1 MIALLLALLVQQA
14 DAAPAARAVP
24 RPGAWAEAGSARQSP
39 SREGAGTL
47 PGPPQSNDPLARYLS
62 DLERAGVLG
71 DDKRPATL
79 ETLRAELAAAEDDL
93 VTGNPEVASVRLYKI
108 VESPRYAKLD
118 YAPEYATAELTL
130 ARALIRAGGTKS
142 AERYLLRV
150 LGRGS
155 KAPQFAPAY
164 RALVDIALE
173 TKEEAEILAVLDHYD
188 QERGEPLPRDSAAE
202 HAYLAGKV
210 AYEAGDGAR
219 AETLFSEVDRQSR
232 FYAAALY
239 FRGLIQARQNHFAS
253 ARRNLC
259 EIVEQAD
266 QDRFTFF
273 IDGRYFAVKDLA
285 YLALG
290 RIAHEQGKYDDAYY
304 FYFRVPTDSD
314 RLPDALFEASW
325 SMFQK
330 GEYEA
335 ARAFLDEFDH
345 TFPASPLAPDVML
358 LHAMIDL
365 KSCQFDTVRTTLDKF
380 VKVYGPIETQVQ
392 ALLKDPG
399 KRAALYRRLLSK
411 ASIATPHDPIA
422 DLLKV
427 DPRFYKFYGDIQALD
442 REAGQIPN
450 EVAIW
455 DELTAHQK
463 NQVDGAIESA
473 NATEAV
479 RLVQDVESLRPLAA
493 GDPEMEERVSQLADE
508 AHRAARLKN
517 VASGPFAQEA
527 TATLAL
533 SAQARQLRAHLVA
546 ATGVIATKALVDLD
560 KRLRDLLRRARLTQI
575 DAIIGKKKKLEIEIE
590 QLRDGR
596 YPAELFATLQL
607 EGLMGDDEEYWPF
620 EGEYWSDEYEN
631 YK

>member
-1 MIALLLALLVQQA
+1 MIAVLLALLVQQT
-14 DAAPAARAVP
+14 DAAPMSRAP
-24 RPGAWAEAGSARQSP
+24 AKAG
-39 SREGAGTL
+39 
-47 PGPPQSNDPLARYLS
+47 DPMARYLS
-62 DLERAGVLG
+62 DLEKAGVLG
-71 DDKRPATL
+71 DDKTPATL
-79 ETLRAELAAAEDDL
+79 DKLRAELAAAEDDL
-93 VTGNPEVASVRLYKI
+93 VTGNAQVASVRLYKI
-108 VESPRYAKLD
+108 VESQRYAQFD
-118 YAPEYATAELTL
+118 YAPDYATAELTL

-150 LGRGS
+150 LARGPQ
-155 KAPQFAPAY
+155 APQFAPAY

-188 QERGEPLPRDSAAE
+188 HERGEALPRDSAAE

-210 AYEAGDGAR
+210 AYEAGQPAH
-219 AETLFSEVDRQSR
+219 AESLFGLVDRQSR
-232 FYAAALY
+232 FYAASLY

-365 KSCQFDTVRTTLDKF
+365 KSCQFDTVRATLERF
-380 VKVYGPIETQVQ
+380 VQVYGPIEAQVQ
-392 ALLKDPG
+392 VLLKDPG

-422 DLLKV
+422 GLLKV

-442 REAGQIPN
+442 REVGTIPN
-450 EVAIW
+450 QVAIW
-455 DELTAHQK
+455 DELTAHEK
-463 NQVDGAIESA
+463 GAEDP

-479 RLVQDVESLRPLAA
+479 RLVQDVEALRPLAA

-517 VASGPFAQEA
+517 VASGPYAKEA
-527 TATLAL
+527 AATLAL
-533 SAQARQLRAHLVA
+533 SAEARQLRAHLVA
-546 ATGVIATKALVDLD
+546 ATGLIATKALADLD
-560 KRLRDLLRRARLTQI
+560 KRLRDLLRQARLTQI

-590 QLRDGR
+590 HLRDGR

>member
-1 MIALLLALLVQQA
+1 LIAVLVALLCQPAA
-14 DAAPAARAVP
+14 ASSAAAAPHV
-24 RPGAWAEAGSARQSP
+24 QS
-39 SREGAGTL
+39 
-47 PGPPQSNDPLARYLS
+47 SNDPMAGYLG
-62 DLERAGVLG
+62 DLEKAGVLG
-71 DDKRPATL
+71 DDKTPATL
-79 ETLRAELAAAEDDL
+79 DKLREALAAAEDDL
-93 VTGNPEVASVRLYKI
+93 VTGNAEVASVRLYKI
-108 VESPRYAKLD
+108 VESPRYAQFE
-118 YAPEYATAELTL
+118 YAPDYATAELTL

-142 AERYLLRV
+142 AERYLVRV
-150 LGRGS
+150 LARGT

-188 QERGEPLPRDSAAE
+188 QERGEALPRDSAAE
-202 HAYLAGKV
+202 HAYLAAKV
-210 AYEAGDGAR
+210 AYEAGDGAH
-219 AETLFSEVDRQSR
+219 AESLFSQVDRQSR

-239 FRGLIQARQNHFAS
+239 FRGLIQARQSHFAS

-290 RIAHEQGKYDDAYY
+290 RISHEQGKYDDAYY
-304 FYFRVPTDSD
+304 FYFRVPSDSD

-335 ARAFLDEFDH
+335 AGAFLDEFDK
-345 TFPASPLAPDVML
+345 TFPGSPLAPDVML

-365 KSCQFDTVRTTLDKF
+365 KSCKFDDVRATLNKF
-380 VKVYGPIETQVQ
+380 VKLYGPIEAQVTE
-392 ALLKDPG
+392 LLKDPA
-399 KRAALYRRLLSK
+399 KRSALYRRLLSK
-411 ASIATPHDPIA
+411 KSIASLRDPIA

-442 REAGQIPN
+442 REAGRIPN
-450 EVAIW
+450 EVAVW
-455 DELTAHQK
+455 DELTAQK
-463 NQVDGAIESA
+463 KGATE
-473 NATEAV
+473 NTDATEAV
-479 RLVQDVESLRPLAA
+479 RLVQDVEALRPLAA

-517 VASGPFAQEA
+517 IAGGPYAREA
-527 TATLAL
+527 AATLAL
-533 SAQARQLRAHLVA
+533 SAEARALRAHLVA
-546 ATGVIATKALVDLD
+546 ATGIIATKALVDLD
-560 KRLRDLLRRARLTQI
+560 KRLRDLLRQARLTQI

-590 QLRDGR
+590 HLRDGR

>member
-1 MIALLLALLVQQA
+1 MIALLVALLIQQA
-14 DAAPAARAVP
+14 DAAPPAQAVP

-47 PGPPQSNDPLARYLS
+47 PGSPKTNDPMARYLG
-62 DLERAGVLG
+62 DLEKAGVLG
-71 DDKRPATL
+71 DDKTPATL
-79 ETLRAELAAAEDDL
+79 EKLREALAAAEDDL
-93 VTGNPEVASVRLYKI
+93 VTGNAEIASVRLYKI
-108 VESPRYAKLD
+108 VESQRYAQFD

-150 LGRGS
+150 LGRGT

-188 QERGEPLPRDSAAE
+188 EERGEPLPRDSAAE

-210 AYEAGDGAR
+210 AYEAGAGAR
-219 AETLFSEVDRQSR
+219 AETLFTQVDRQSR

-266 QDRFTFF
+266 QGRFTFF

-365 KSCQFDTVRTTLDKF
+365 KSCQFDTVRATLDKF
-380 VKVYGPIETQVQ
+380 VKVYGPIEAQVQ
-392 ALLKDPG
+392 VLLRDPG
-399 KRAALYRRLLSK
+399 QRAALYRRLLSK
-411 ASIATPHDPIA
+411 VSIATPHDPIA

-455 DELTAHQK
+455 DELTAHEK
-463 NQVDGAIESA
+463 GATASA
-473 NATEAV
+473 DASEAV

-517 VASGPFAQEA
+517 VANGPFAREA
-527 TATLAL
+527 AATLAL
-533 SAQARQLRAHLVA
+533 SAEARRLRAHLVA
-546 ATGVIATKALVDLD
+546 ATGVIATKALADLD
-560 KRLRDLLRRARLTQI
+560 KRLRDLLRQARLTQI